1 MDKLLAEL
9 QRLYFLP
16 KQTGEYRI
24 GSAATL
30 GHITPELARQT
41 LTAAGSLRLDA
52 QNPDGEQRL
61 LCIALTRPGD
71 WPHAANLLAGIE
83 ADLDLPAPA
92 VSIDGQGHRLWF
104 SLAQAVPAAQAQIFL
119 DGLRR
124 RYLAEI
130 PPTRLQTGSENR
142 VPLPPAPLA
151 DGERWTAFIDPNM
164 GSMFLDEAWLEMPP
178 GLNRQAE
185 LLAGFNSIPPADF
198 TRALA
203 MLSGPENPATAEA
216 PPMPAPVA
224 VNPPEM
230 LKTSGRFAD
239 PKSFLLAVMNDAGVS
254 LQQRIEAAKALLP
267 YFPDDHQ
274 AGGTSVTKTNN

>member
-16 KQTGEYRI
+16 GQTGECRI
-24 GSAATL
+24 GNAGSP

-41 LTAAGSLRLDA
+41 LAAAGSLLLDA
-52 QNPDGEQRL
+52 QNRAGEQRL

-104 SLAQAVPAAQAQIFL
+104 SLADAVPAAQAQDFL

-130 PPTRLQTGSENR
+130 PPARLQTCSENR
-142 VPLPPAPLA
+142 IPLPPAPLA

-185 LLAGFNSIPPADF
+185 LLAGFKSIPAADF

-203 MLSGPENPATAEA
+203 ILAAPATPSTAEA
-216 PPMPAPVA
+216 TPMPAPVA
-224 VNPPEM
+224 VDPPEM

-267 YFPDDHQ
+267 YFPHDQ